1 MKKGEQKPKPARIN
15 NIKKKKKNFQH
26 YIALKKKKKKT
37 QMKSLQPNTEVQVRI
52 FWANKQ
58 SE

>member
-15 NIKKKKKNFQH
+15 HRKKKKKIFKKK
-26 YIALKKKKKKT
+26 IPLKKKKKKT

-52 FWANKQ
+52 F
-58 SE
+58 